1 MEEEESGVMAGEMAA
16 LQGAEEAMGKSDEG
30 GNKREV
36 TDKGKKGGIV
46 D

>member
-1 MEEEESGVMAGEMAA
+1 MTQEDAA
-16 LQGAEEAMGKSDEG
+16 LQRAEEAMGEADEG
-30 GNKREV
+30 GNRREV

>member
-16 LQGAEEAMGKSDEG
+16 LQGAEEAMDKSDEG
-30 GNKREV
+30 SYRCEV

>member
-1 MEEEESGVMAGEMAA
+1 MAGEMAT
-16 LQGAEEAMGKSDEG
+16 LQRAEEAMGEADEG